1 MRAVLPLLQ
10 EEVEEEVRAVL
21 PLLQEEVEEEVEE
34 EEVRAAV
41 TFLLQLVQLSV
52 GEAGPARHPPRTA
65 RRSRSG
71 RESPR
76 SGIVSHTIK
85 VIKVIQR
92 SFLPQMT
99 ATKKLCTQAPSLF
112 TVATSRTPT
121 EGSRSECLNRNPKQ
135 YR

>member
-10 EEVEEEVRAVL
+10 EEVEE
-21 PLLQEEVEEEVEE
+21 EEVEEEVEE

-71 RESPR
+71 RESPQ
-76 SGIVSHTIK
+76 SGGPSRSHTIKVIK

-121 EGSRSECLNRNPKQ
+121 EGSHSECLNRNPKQ